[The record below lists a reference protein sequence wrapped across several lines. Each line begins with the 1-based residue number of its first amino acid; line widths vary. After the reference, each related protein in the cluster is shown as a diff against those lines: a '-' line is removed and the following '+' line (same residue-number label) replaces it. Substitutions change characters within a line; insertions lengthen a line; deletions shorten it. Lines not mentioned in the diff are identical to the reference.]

1 VRLPHDPGPY
11 WGEVGI
17 HGLHRHRRWDAVATV
32 DAPLVEGD
40 EMTFVVLEGGAVV
53 SEDGVGDPA
62 ALESSVALAPPF
74 RAEAVRRDGGIWVV
88 GATRIRTAVLAD
100 DPGGDRVEIA
110 WDGTER
116 SVRIDG
122 TPTLAG
128 VPDLERLG
136 ASRSPAYVVTAWR
149 LVGSVWEVSVAPL

>member
-1 VRLPHDPGPY
+1 
-11 WGEVGI
+11 
-17 HGLHRHRRWDAVATV
+17 
-32 DAPLVEGD
+32 
-40 EMTFVVLEGGAVV
+40 MTFVVLEGGAVV

-110 WDGTER
+110 WDGR
-116 SVRIDG
+116 S
-122 TPTLAG
+122 
-128 VPDLERLG
+128 G
-136 ASRSPAYVVTAWR
+136 A
-149 LVGSVWEVSVAPL
+149 

>member
-1 VRLPHDPGPY
+1 
-11 WGEVGI
+11 
-17 HGLHRHRRWDAVATV
+17 
-32 DAPLVEGD
+32 
-40 EMTFVVLEGGAVV
+40 MTFVVLEGGAVV

-62 ALESSVALAPPF
+62 ALESSVALTPPF

-100 DPGGDRVEIA
+100 DPGGNRVEIA